1 MSKTPQDKKREPAA
15 KPSIK
20 PGIRPGTKKSAP
32 RSDHKLVTVIVV
44 TAFIATVVSASAVLL
59 LQRVFSADPAAT
71 AQIVPPDAPPALVQ
85 PKPGQTFVYYD
96 FPKLS
101 VFLKRT
107 NSRQPALANIRVT
120 AEFVDAAPL
129 QVTRSAQPRIM
140 DAMQSFLREC
150 SREELDG
157 RAGTDMLRQAFVQI
171 VNDAIMPHQANTVL
185 FKEIV
190 IQ

>member
-1 MSKTPQDKKREPAA
+1 MSKTPQDKKRGPAA
-15 KPSIK
+15 RK
-20 PGIRPGTKKSAP
+20 GAP
-32 RSDHKLVTVIVV
+32 RSDNKLVTTIVV

-59 LQRVFSADPAAT
+59 LQRVFTAGPVTT
-71 AQIVPPDAPPALVQ
+71 AQIAPPDAPPSRVQ
-85 PKPGQTFVYYD
+85 PTPGQTFVYYD
-96 FPKLS
+96 FPKLT
-101 VFLKRT
+101 VFLKKT

-120 AEFVDAAPL
+120 AEFIDEAPL
-129 QVTRSAQPRIM
+129 QAARSAQPRIM

-157 RAGTDMLRQAFVQI
+157 RAGTDMLRQAFVEI